1 MHTHRNLAD
10 GLSASQISSI
20 GEAMAFVKDKHTEAD
35 EISCLIE
42 DARFLSEKVI
52 GIVSA
57 IVGGAPT
64 GECGTGQNAM
74 ASGILN
80 QLADRSRHVR
90 GDLKD
95 AGNEIDRLARAFG
108 V

>member
-10 GLSASQISSI
+10 SLSASQIGSI
-20 GEAMAFVKDKHTEAD
+20 GEAMGFVKDKHSEAD

-42 DARFLSEKVI
+42 DARFLSEKVV
-52 GIVSA
+52 GIIAA
-57 IVGGAPT
+57 IVGGAPSA
-64 GECGTGQNAM
+64 GCSKDQNVM
-74 ASGILN
+74 ASGVLN

-90 GDLKD
+90 SDIKC
-95 AGNEIDRLARAFG
+95 AGEELDRLARAFG